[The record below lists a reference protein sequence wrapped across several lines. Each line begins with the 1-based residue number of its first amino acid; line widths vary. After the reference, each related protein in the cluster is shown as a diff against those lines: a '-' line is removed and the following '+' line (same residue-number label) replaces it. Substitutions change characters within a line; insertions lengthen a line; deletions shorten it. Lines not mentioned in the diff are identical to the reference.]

1 MEQKTD
7 NHVCMLG
14 TMLGGAI
21 LPSSFVMFRSN
32 NERHCSLSLLS
43 APNKKRPC
51 TSAHG
56 RGFLTPLVLGGERW
70 DTLTSG
76 QSQSLGV
83 ARLFPVSGLCPAA
96 PKRHGFQF
104 GQSGSHSPNRHVLHS
119 PTLWG
124 SFLTGD
130 KVTLLECGVDHA
142 APFFRVLR
150 GLPPA
155 SS

>member
-1 MEQKTD
+1 MHAWD
-7 NHVCMLG
+7 NV
-14 TMLGGAI
+14 GGAI
-21 LPSSFVMFRSN
+21 LPSSFVTFRSN

-56 RGFLTPLVLGGERW
+56 RGFLTALVLGGERW

-76 QSQSLGV
+76 QSQRLGV
-83 ARLFPVSGLCPAA
+83 ARLFPVSGLLCPAA
-96 PKRHGFQF
+96 PKPHGFQF
-104 GQSGSHSPNRHVLHS
+104 GQSGSHSLNRHVLLS
-119 PTLWG
+119 PTPWG

-130 KVTLLECGVDHA
+130 TVTLLECGVNHA
-142 APFFRVLR
+142 APFLRVLR
-150 GLPPA
+150 GLPPT